1 MLDEPGSAGLLL
13 VLFFFVVFLIVF
25 EEVAVFRGFFFL
37 IIIFFIE
44 VVGDEVQMHR
54 MRLGYLELGFALGT
68 TQDFAFFDF
77 VFVHVDFGGT
87 FRAADHGSILRS
99 NVRRAGL
106 PTDCAAAF
114 MAYYIP
120 RCPKSTLMRGAAAS
134 IVNRARAEFLK

>member
-25 EEVAVFRGFFFL
+25 EEVAVFRSFFFL

-68 TQDFAFFDF
+68 AQDFAFFDF
-77 VFVHVDFGGT
+77 VFVHVDISVA
-87 FRAADHGSILRS
+87 FRALGHGNLSS
-99 NVRRAGL
+99 G
-106 PTDCAAAF
+106 
-114 MAYYIP
+114 
-120 RCPKSTLMRGAAAS
+120 G
-134 IVNRARAEFLK
+134 